1 MVSQLNSNVPAR
13 EQGYEMMQYIMGRIT
28 TVTGGTAVTTRI
40 GTLPQ
45 GAVIQGVNH
54 RVVTAYATAAAMG
67 ITVGMSIAS
76 TPNNIASGLNT
87 IAASFVQALTNLTE
101 PLTADVDVW
110 AQITSGASAGDSY
123 ISVWYTK
130 PNV

>member
-1 MVSQLNSNVPAR
+1 MVSQLNSNTTAR
-13 EQGYEMMQYIMGRIT
+13 EAGYEMMQYIAGRIT
-28 TVTGGTAVTTRI
+28 TLAAGTAVTSKI
-40 GTLPQ
+40 GTLPI

-67 ITVGMSIAS
+67 VTVGGSGT

-87 IAASFVQALTNLTE
+87 IAASFVQALTNVTQ
-101 PLTADVDVW
+101 PLTADLDVW
-110 AQITSGASAGDSY
+110 AQITSGASAGDSM
-123 ISVWYTK
+123 ISVWFTK